1 MLLRSV
7 LPIPHGQVGAD
18 PRHPLLVLLTSLE
31 TAMQK
36 LDLNAL
42 GVETFSTVSD
52 SIVPVVFNFNEPGV
66 SDGAECTVTLVVS
79 CTCNCHTVKYDCV

>member
-1 MLLRSV
+1 MPSRGTP
-7 LPIPHGQVGAD
+7 LP
-18 PRHPLLVLLTSLE
+18 VLLTSLE

-36 LDLNAL
+36 LDLDAL

-52 SIVPVVFNFNEPGV
+52 GSTPVVFNFNEPGV
-66 SDGAECTVTLVVS
+66 SDGPECTVTLVVS